1 MTEPAVRHLID
12 QHVPPP
18 AAAYAFQLWK
28 ETPFVL
34 KITRSRSSKVGDFTG
49 CRHHATHRITLNH
62 DLNPYLFLVTY
73 VHEVAHLRTFLRYG
87 NRVDPHG
94 AEWKNIFRNLLSPV
108 LDEAVFPPRLLYRL
122 TLHMAN
128 PKASSF
134 ADRELTLALREYD
147 PNASNH
153 TTVADLPEGSVFK
166 LQGKYFRKGKLKRTR
181 VLCREVRT
189 RRQYLVPAE
198 ALVSEAQLS
207 LLC

>member
-1 MTEPAVRHLID
+1 MTETAIRHLID
-12 QHVPPP
+12 NHVP
-18 AAAYAFQLWK
+18 AQATGYALQLWI

-34 KITRSRSSKVGDFTG
+34 KVTRSRSSKVGDFTG
-49 CRHHATHRITLNH
+49 CRHHSTHRITVNN
-62 DLNPYLFLVTY
+62 DLNPYLFLITY
-73 VHEVAHLRTFLRYG
+73 IHEVAHLRTFLHYG
-87 NRVDPHG
+87 MRVEPHG
-94 AEWKNIFRNLLSPV
+94 NEWKNIFRNLLAPV
-108 LDEAVFPPRLLYRL
+108 LNEQVFPPRVLHRL

-134 ADRELTLALREYD
+134 ADRELTLVLREYD
-147 PNASNH
+147 PGAGNH

-166 LQGKYFRKGKLKRTR
+166 LQGKYFKRGKLKRTR

>member
-1 MTEPAVRHLID
+1 MTETTLRKIID
-12 QHVPPP
+12 NHVPPT
-18 AAAYAFQLWK
+18 AASYAFQLWK

-49 CRHHATHRITLNH
+49 CRHHTTHRITINH
-62 DLNPYLFLVTY
+62 DLNPYLFLITY
-73 VHEVAHLRTFLRYG
+73 LHEVAHLRTFLHYG
-87 NRVDPHG
+87 TRAEPHG
-94 AEWKNIFRNLLSPV
+94 EEWKRIFRNLLSPV
-108 LDEAVFPPRLLYRL
+108 LNDQVFPPRILHRL

-134 ADRELTLALREYD
+134 ADRELTIALREYD
-147 PNASNH
+147 PGATHH

-166 LQGKYFRKGKLKRTR
+166 LQGKYFRKGKLRRTR

-198 ALVSEAQLS
+198 ALVTEAQLS

>member
-1 MTEPAVRHLID
+1 MTETAVRQLID
-12 QHVPPP
+12 HHVPPP

-28 ETPFVL
+28 ETPFSL
-34 KITRSRSSKVGDFTG
+34 KVTRSRSSKVGDFTG
-49 CRHHATHRITLNH
+49 CRHHSTHKITVNH
-62 DLNPYLFLVTY
+62 DLNPYLFLITY

-87 NRVDPHG
+87 TRVEPHG
-94 AEWKNIFRNLLSPV
+94 TEWKHIFKNLLAPV
-108 LDEAVFPPRLLYRL
+108 LNDHVFPPRVLYCLNR
-122 TLHMAN
+122 HMAN

-134 ADRELTLALREYD
+134 ADRELTLALRKHD
-147 PNASNH
+147 PGAAHH

-166 LQGKYFRKGKLKRTR
+166 LQGKYFKKGKLKRTR